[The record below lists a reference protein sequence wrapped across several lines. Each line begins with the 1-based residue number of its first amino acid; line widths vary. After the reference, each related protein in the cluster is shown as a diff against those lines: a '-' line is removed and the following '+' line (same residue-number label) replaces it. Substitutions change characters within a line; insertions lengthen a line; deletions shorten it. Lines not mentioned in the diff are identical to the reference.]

1 MKLIFGIVYLI
12 STIIFTLH
20 FYLNTFSLVVSILLS
35 LYLIGKGI
43 FSTFAKNSPLSAL
56 DSAAGLYFLLLSASV
71 FPNNIVTVIFLLYL
85 AQKGA
90 SYFFQGLH

>member
-12 STIIFTLH
+12 STIIFILH
-20 FYLNTFSLVVSILLS
+20 FYLNIFSLVVSILLS
-35 LYLIGKGI
+35 IYLIGKGI
-43 FSTFAKNSPLSAL
+43 ISTFTKNSPLSAI
-56 DSAAGLYFLLLSASV
+56 DSAAGLYFLLLSVSI
-71 FPNNIVTVIFLLYL
+71 FPNNIVTVIFLFYL

>member
-35 LYLIGKGI
+35 LYLIGKGV

-56 DSAAGLYFLLLSASV
+56 DSAAGLYFLLLSVSV
-71 FPNNIVTVIFLLYL
+71 FP
-85 AQKGA
+85 
-90 SYFFQGLH
+90 S